1 MDSNSPVSP
10 ETLQS
15 DLALELEQLK
25 HELQIAEG
33 KIMQLELALLQSR
46 DFAIGAAAE
55 AGAHVGQGRRAGAI
69 VPDQLPVGMRAT
81 LEADADCVDHRS
93 QRQVDSQ
100 RGDGAVA
107 HGEVFNGCHTSRIE
121 GHYGLTLPRTGDHLR
136 SASRWSLQVF
146 AQSSISA
153 SVWRMDSAAR

>member
-1 MDSNSPVSP
+1 MDGNSPVSP

-55 AGAHVGQGRRAGAI
+55 AGEAPAYRARYVESERKLGDANEHIKSHLAHIARLEQALTDLLKFEKTNKDLRTQIETLHNSATWRIGRKVMLPIRIIKRI
-69 VPDQLPVGMRAT
+69 VK
-81 LEADADCVDHRS
+81 
-93 QRQVDSQ
+93 
-100 RGDGAVA
+100 
-107 HGEVFNGCHTSRIE
+107 
-121 GHYGLTLPRTGDHLR
+121 
-136 SASRWSLQVF
+136 
-146 AQSSISA
+146 
-153 SVWRMDSAAR
+153 

>member
-1 MDSNSPVSP
+1 MDGNSPVSP

-55 AGAHVGQGRRAGAI
+55 ASEAPIIRAMYVESERKLGDANEHIKSHLAHIARLEQVLADLLKIEKANKELRTQIESLHNSSTWRIGRKVMLPIRIIKRI
-69 VPDQLPVGMRAT
+69 VK
-81 LEADADCVDHRS
+81 
-93 QRQVDSQ
+93 
-100 RGDGAVA
+100 
-107 HGEVFNGCHTSRIE
+107 
-121 GHYGLTLPRTGDHLR
+121 
-136 SASRWSLQVF
+136 
-146 AQSSISA
+146 
-153 SVWRMDSAAR
+153 

>member
-15 DLALELEQLK
+15 DLAIELEQLK

-55 AGAHVGQGRRAGAI
+55 AGEAPAYRARYVESERKLGDANEHIKSHLAHIARLEQALADLLKFEKINKDLRTQIETLHNSATWRIGRKVMLPIRIIKRI
-69 VPDQLPVGMRAT
+69 VK
-81 LEADADCVDHRS
+81 
-93 QRQVDSQ
+93 
-100 RGDGAVA
+100 
-107 HGEVFNGCHTSRIE
+107 
-121 GHYGLTLPRTGDHLR
+121 
-136 SASRWSLQVF
+136 
-146 AQSSISA
+146 
-153 SVWRMDSAAR
+153 

>member
-55 AGAHVGQGRRAGAI
+55 AGEALKFEKINKDLRTQIETLHNSATWRIGRKVMLPIRIIKRI
-69 VPDQLPVGMRAT
+69 VK
-81 LEADADCVDHRS
+81 
-93 QRQVDSQ
+93 
-100 RGDGAVA
+100 
-107 HGEVFNGCHTSRIE
+107 
-121 GHYGLTLPRTGDHLR
+121 
-136 SASRWSLQVF
+136 
-146 AQSSISA
+146 
-153 SVWRMDSAAR
+153 

>member
-55 AGAHVGQGRRAGAI
+55 AGEAPAYRARYVESERKLGDANEHIKSHLAHIARLEQALADSLKFEKTNKELRTQIETLHNSATWRIGRKVMLPIRIIKRI
-69 VPDQLPVGMRAT
+69 VK
-81 LEADADCVDHRS
+81 
-93 QRQVDSQ
+93 
-100 RGDGAVA
+100 
-107 HGEVFNGCHTSRIE
+107 
-121 GHYGLTLPRTGDHLR
+121 
-136 SASRWSLQVF
+136 
-146 AQSSISA
+146 
-153 SVWRMDSAAR
+153 

>member
-55 AGAHVGQGRRAGAI
+55 ASEAPIIRAMYVESERKLGDANEHIKSHLAHIARLEQVLADLLKIEKTNKELRTQIETLHNSATWRIGRKVMLPIRIIKRI
-69 VPDQLPVGMRAT
+69 VK
-81 LEADADCVDHRS
+81 
-93 QRQVDSQ
+93 
-100 RGDGAVA
+100 
-107 HGEVFNGCHTSRIE
+107 
-121 GHYGLTLPRTGDHLR
+121 
-136 SASRWSLQVF
+136 
-146 AQSSISA
+146 
-153 SVWRMDSAAR
+153 

>member
-1 MDSNSPVSP
+1 MDGNSPVSP

-55 AGAHVGQGRRAGAI
+55 AGEAPAYRARYVESERKLGDANEHIKSHLAHIARLEQALADLLKFEKINKDLRTQIDTLHNSATWRIGRKVMLPIRIIKRI
-69 VPDQLPVGMRAT
+69 VK
-81 LEADADCVDHRS
+81 
-93 QRQVDSQ
+93 
-100 RGDGAVA
+100 
-107 HGEVFNGCHTSRIE
+107 
-121 GHYGLTLPRTGDHLR
+121 
-136 SASRWSLQVF
+136 
-146 AQSSISA
+146 
-153 SVWRMDSAAR
+153 

>member
-55 AGAHVGQGRRAGAI
+55 AGEAPAYRARYVESERKLGDANEHIKSHLAHIARLEQALTDLLKFEKTNKDLRTQIETLHNSATWRIGRKVMLPIRIIKRI
-69 VPDQLPVGMRAT
+69 VK
-81 LEADADCVDHRS
+81 
-93 QRQVDSQ
+93 
-100 RGDGAVA
+100 
-107 HGEVFNGCHTSRIE
+107 
-121 GHYGLTLPRTGDHLR
+121 
-136 SASRWSLQVF
+136 
-146 AQSSISA
+146 
-153 SVWRMDSAAR
+153 

>member
-33 KIMQLELALLQSR
+33 KVMQLELALLQSR

-55 AGAHVGQGRRAGAI
+55 ASEAPIIRAMYVESERKLGDANEHIKSHLAHIARLEQALADLLKIEKTNKELRTQIETLHSSATWRIGRKVMLPIRIIKRI
-69 VPDQLPVGMRAT
+69 VK
-81 LEADADCVDHRS
+81 
-93 QRQVDSQ
+93 
-100 RGDGAVA
+100 
-107 HGEVFNGCHTSRIE
+107 
-121 GHYGLTLPRTGDHLR
+121 
-136 SASRWSLQVF
+136 
-146 AQSSISA
+146 
-153 SVWRMDSAAR
+153 

>member
-55 AGAHVGQGRRAGAI
+55 AGEAPAYRARYVESERKLGDANEHIKSHLAHIARLEQALTDLLKFEKTNKDLRTQIETLHSSATWRIGRKVMLPIRIIKRI
-69 VPDQLPVGMRAT
+69 VK
-81 LEADADCVDHRS
+81 
-93 QRQVDSQ
+93 
-100 RGDGAVA
+100 
-107 HGEVFNGCHTSRIE
+107 
-121 GHYGLTLPRTGDHLR
+121 
-136 SASRWSLQVF
+136 
-146 AQSSISA
+146 
-153 SVWRMDSAAR
+153 

>member
-1 MDSNSPVSP
+1 MNSNSPVSP

-55 AGAHVGQGRRAGAI
+55 ASEAPIIRAMYVESERKLGDANEHIKSHLAHIARLEQVLADLLKIEKTNKELRTQIEALHNSATWRIGRKVMLPIRIIKRI
-69 VPDQLPVGMRAT
+69 VK
-81 LEADADCVDHRS
+81 
-93 QRQVDSQ
+93 
-100 RGDGAVA
+100 
-107 HGEVFNGCHTSRIE
+107 
-121 GHYGLTLPRTGDHLR
+121 
-136 SASRWSLQVF
+136 
-146 AQSSISA
+146 
-153 SVWRMDSAAR
+153 